1 MTEKLI
7 NCPRCNSNACSEM
20 ANEQIT
26 IWQCMGC
33 GFTSNTYLTTDYAN
47 KYKEL
52 LPELYKALEYI
63 DNKGLRWYPTAVTME
78 DKSMIFAEGTSVADW
93 KWTAVK
99 SKEVPESDR
108 EKFKGDIHMADYSTK
123 QEYPENEFMDALEYV
138 GYFNLKQ

>member
-78 DKSMIFAEGTSVADW
+78 DKSMIFAEGVSIQEW
-93 KWTAVK
+93 KWAAVK
-99 SKEVPESDR
+99 SKEIPEADR
-108 EKFKGDIHMADYSTK
+108 EKFKGETHTADYSTK
-123 QEYPENEFMDALEYV
+123 KEYNEREFMDALEYV
-138 GYFNLKQ
+138 GYFDKK

>member
-33 GFTSNTYLTTDYAN
+33 GFTSNTYLTEDYAN

-78 DKSMIFAEGTSVADW
+78 DKSMIFAEGTSIEDW

-99 SKEVPESDR
+99 SKEVPETNR
-108 EKFKGDIHMADYSTK
+108 EKFKGDTHTADYSTK
-123 QEYPENEFMDALEYV
+123 QEYPEREFMDALEYV